1 MGLHV
6 KYRARFF
13 HLSDLFLRSPLL
25 PEYLVA
31 AFVKRLSRLA
41 LTAPA
46 NTLPMVL
53 QFLGNLLIRHPGL
66 QKMAGVGSAETEEDP
81 YVMEEPDPAKCGASS
96 SFLWEIV
103 SLQSHALPQIG

>member
-1 MGLHV
+1 M
-6 KYRARFF
+6 
-13 HLSDLFLRSPLL
+13 L

-31 AFVKRLSRLA
+31 AFVKRLSRLT

-66 QKMAGVGSAETEEDP
+66 QKMAGVGSAAACGMEEDP
-81 YVMEEPDPAKCGASS
+81 YVMEEPDPAKCGASG

-103 SLQSHALPQIG
+103 SLQSHALPQVSLSTLE